1 MATKK
6 RMVSLLMAVIMI
18 FSCTLFSS
26 ATVSDAEHIGT
37 ITELISVRLSNV
49 FQDQL
54 NEMVSNSNELRG
66 SSVTLQIT
74 QTSKISDFD
83 GNTYTLVECSPYGYM
98 IYHDDSGVF
107 VESSPVVNSP
117 FYGKSGTYKYVGPNE
132 YYIIDETSACRN
144 VISGDSVDT
153 ATLSNLTEKS
163 NIVAHTLVENKN
175 EYILNYVN
183 GESDVSLAQLYELED
198 NMAETK
204 SVSVGDWT
212 CVKNYS
218 FFMNLDDC
226 GYISGGKCGYIAAG
240 ILLTY
245 DKIYNGKNTV
255 TSGTHYS
262 YSNGKYSIKTA
273 LPTAL
278 YNKGVSL
285 GYGASTTSVAIH
297 YTVEDWL
304 ADRGITVDHTSLYV
318 PFGNNVTIQ
327 NRIKDD
333 RPTIWFGNISDQT
346 FDDTTGNHAVVVYGY
361 STGLFYSF
369 VAHFGWPGATEVYYT
384 GILGSI
390 YTYEW

>member
-1 MATKK
+1 MTTKK
-6 RMVSLLMAVIMI
+6 RIISLLMAVIMVL
-18 FSCTLFSS
+18 SCTLFSS
-26 ATVSDAEHIGT
+26 ATVFAIEHIGT
-37 ITELISVRLSNV
+37 TELVSIRLSNV
-49 FQDQL
+49 LQDQL
-54 NEMVSNSNELRG
+54 NEMVSNSNKLRG
-66 SSVTLQIT
+66 SKTALQIA

-83 GNTYTLVECSPYGYM
+83 GNVYTLVECAPNGYM

-107 VESSPVVNSP
+107 VEASPVVNSP

-132 YYIIDETSACRN
+132 YYIVDDASVCHN
-144 VISGDSVDT
+144 VISGATIDSS
-153 ATLSNLTEKS
+153 ALAKLTEKS
-163 NIVAHTLVENKN
+163 NLMAQTLIENKN
-175 EYILNYVN
+175 DYILDYIN
-183 GESDVSLAQLYELED
+183 GTSDVTLAQLYALED
-198 NMAETK
+198 EMAETN
-204 SVSVGDWT
+204 SVKVGDWT

-218 FFMNLDDC
+218 FFMNLDNC
-226 GYISGGKCGYIAAG
+226 GHISGGKCGYIAAG

-297 YTVEDWL
+297 YTVEAWL
-304 ADRGITVDHTSLYV
+304 KDRGITVDHTSLYV

-333 RPTIWFGNISDQT
+333 RPTIWFGHVSDQT
-346 FDDTTGNHAVVVYGY
+346 FDDYTGNHAVVVYGY

-369 VAHFGWPGATEVYYT
+369 VAHFGWTGATEVYYT
-384 GILGSI
+384 GILGSV

>member
-1 MATKK
+1 MTTKK
-6 RMVSLLMAVIMI
+6 RIVSLMMTVIMML
-18 FSCTLFSS
+18 SCTMLSS
-26 ATVSDAEHIGT
+26 ATAFAAEYIGT
-37 ITELISVRLSNV
+37 AELSNARLSNV
-49 FQDQL
+49 LEDQL
-54 NEMVSNSNELRG
+54 EEMVSNSNYLRG
-66 SSVTLQIT
+66 DDVTLEIAQI
-74 QTSKISDFD
+74 SKISDFD
-83 GNTYTLVECSPYGYM
+83 GNTYTLVECSPQGYM
-98 IYHDDSGVF
+98 IYNDESGVF

-117 FYGKSGTYKYVGPNE
+117 FYGKNGTYKYVGPNE
-132 YYIIDETSACRN
+132 YYIVDEVAECRN
-144 VISGDSVDT
+144 LLSDEIVDS
-153 ATLSNLTEKS
+153 AELANLTEKS
-163 NIVAHTLVENKN
+163 DMVNQTLVENKN
-175 EYILNYVN
+175 EYVLNYIS
-183 GESDVSLAQLYELED
+183 GKSDVSLAQLYALED
-198 NMAETK
+198 EMAATR
-204 SVSVGDWT
+204 SVKVGDWT

-218 FFMNLDDC
+218 FFMNLTDC

-255 TSGTHYS
+255 TYGTHYT

-297 YTVEDWL
+297 YTVKDWL
-304 ADRGITVDHTSLYV
+304 ADRGLTVDHTSLYV

-333 RPTIWFGNISDQT
+333 RPTIWFGNVSDQSYNS
-346 FDDTTGNHAVVVYGY
+346 TTGNHAVVVYGY

-369 VAHFGWPGATEVYYT
+369 VAHFGWTGATEVYYT
-384 GILGSI
+384 GILGSV

>member
-1 MATKK
+1 MTTKK
-6 RMVSLLMAVIMI
+6 RIVSLLMAVIMI
-18 FSCTLFSS
+18 LSCTILSS
-26 ATVSDAEHIGT
+26 ATAFAAEYIGTAELSDA
-37 ITELISVRLSNV
+37 RLSNV
-49 FQDQL
+49 LQDQL
-54 NEMVSNSNELRG
+54 DEMVSNSNYLRG
-66 SSVTLQIT
+66 GDTTLEIAQI
-74 QTSKISDFD
+74 SKISDFD
-83 GNTYTLVECSPYGYM
+83 GNTYTLVECSPQGYM
-98 IYHDDSGVF
+98 IYNDASGVF
-107 VESSPVVNSP
+107 VESSPAVNSP

-132 YYIIDETSACRN
+132 YYIVDDTDECRN
-144 VISGDSVDT
+144 VLSDEIVDSV
-153 ATLSNLTEKS
+153 ALANLSEKS
-163 NIVAHTLVENKN
+163 IIVNQTLVENKN
-175 EYILNYVN
+175 EYVLNYIS
-183 GESDVSLAQLYELED
+183 GKSDVSLAQLYALED
-198 NMAETK
+198 EMATTR
-204 SVSVGDWT
+204 SVDVGDWT

-255 TSGTHYS
+255 TYGTHYT

-297 YTVEDWL
+297 YTVEAWL
-304 ADRGITVDHTSLYV
+304 SDRGLTVDHTSLYV

-327 NRIKDD
+327 NRIDDD
-333 RPTIWFGNISDQT
+333 RPTIWFGNVSDQSYN
-346 FDDTTGNHAVVVYGY
+346 DTTGNHAVVVYGY

-369 VAHFGWPGATEVYYT
+369 VAHFGWTGATEVYYT
-384 GILGSI
+384 GILGSV

>member
-1 MATKK
+1 MTTKK
-6 RMVSLLMAVIMI
+6 RMISLLMAVIMML
-18 FSCTLFSS
+18 SCTLFSS
-26 ATVSDAEHIGT
+26 AAVFTTDQIDT
-37 ITELISVRLSNV
+37 TEIISIRLSNV
-49 FQDQL
+49 LKDQL
-54 NEMVSNSNELRG
+54 NEMLSNSNKLRG
-66 SSVTLQIT
+66 SSTSLKIT
-74 QTSKISDFD
+74 QISKISDFD
-83 GNTYTLVECSPYGYM
+83 GNTYTLVECSPHGYM
-98 IYHDDSGVF
+98 IYHDDSGIF

-132 YYIIDETSACRN
+132 YYIVDDVSVCRN
-144 VISGDSVDT
+144 VISGDYVDT
-153 ATLSNLTEKS
+153 TTLFNLTEKS
-163 NIVAHTLVENKN
+163 NIVAQTLVENKN

-183 GESDVSLAQLYELED
+183 GKSDVSLAQLYALED
-198 NMAETK
+198 NMAETR
-204 SVSVGDWT
+204 SVNVGDWT

-218 FFMNLDDC
+218 FFMNLDNC

-245 DKIYNGKNTV
+245 DKIYNGKDTV
-255 TSGTHYS
+255 TYGTHYS

-278 YNKGVSL
+278 YQKGVSL
-285 GYGASTTSVAIH
+285 GYSASTTSVAIH

-304 ADRGITVDHTSLYV
+304 ADREITVDHTSLYV
-318 PFGNNVTIQ
+318 PFGNNITIQ

-346 FDDTTGNHAVVVYGY
+346 FSDTTGNHAVVVYGY

-369 VAHFGWPGATEVYYT
+369 VAHFGWTGATEVYYT
-384 GILGSI
+384 GILGSV

>member
-1 MATKK
+1 MTTMK
-6 RMVSLLMAVIMI
+6 RITSLLMAVIMML
-18 FSCTLFSS
+18 SCTLFSS
-26 ATVSDAEHIGT
+26 TTAFALDTIGT
-37 ITELISVRLSNV
+37 IELTDIRLSNV
-49 FQDQL
+49 LQDQL
-54 NEMVSNSNELRG
+54 NEIVSNSNELRG
-66 SSVTLQIT
+66 NNATLQIT
-74 QTSKISDFD
+74 QITKISDFD
-83 GNTYTLVECSPYGYM
+83 GNLYTLVECAPNGYM

-107 VESSPVVNSP
+107 VEASPVVNSP
-117 FYGKSGTYKYVGPNE
+117 FYGESGTYKYVGPNE
-132 YYIIDETSACRN
+132 YYIVDDTSECRN
-144 VISGDSVDT
+144 VVSGATIDS
-153 ATLSNLTEKS
+153 ATLAKLTEKS
-163 NIVAHTLVENKN
+163 NIVAQTLVENKN
-175 EYILNYVN
+175 EYILNYIN
-183 GESDVSLAQLYELED
+183 GTSDVTLAQLYALED
-198 NMAETK
+198 EMAETN
-204 SVSVGDWT
+204 SVKVGDWT

-218 FFMNLDDC
+218 FFMNLDNC

-297 YTVEDWL
+297 YTVKDWL
-304 ADRGITVDHTSLYV
+304 KDRGITVDHTSLYV
-318 PFGNNVTIQ
+318 PIGSNVTIQ

-333 RPTIWFGNISDQT
+333 RPTIWFGNVSDQT
-346 FDDTTGNHAVVVYGY
+346 FNDTTGNHAVVVYGY

-369 VAHFGWPGATEVYYT
+369 VAHFGWTGATEVYYT
-384 GILGSI
+384 GILGSV